1 MSPSWVKL
9 ASAGQACASQASA
22 SPPPGPQLL
31 TPHSAASRRSQTE
44 QKERRGFGG
53 WALGSGTGDAPPIV
67 LHSDVQTRW
76 EGWEGGPLVE
86 VAR

>member
-1 MSPSWVKL
+1 MSPPRVKP
-9 ASAGQACASQASA
+9 AFAGQASA

-53 WALGSGTGDAPPIV
+53 RALGSGTGDAPPIV
-67 LHSDVQTRW
+67 LHHRCAD
-76 EGWEGGPLVE
+76 
-86 VAR
+86 